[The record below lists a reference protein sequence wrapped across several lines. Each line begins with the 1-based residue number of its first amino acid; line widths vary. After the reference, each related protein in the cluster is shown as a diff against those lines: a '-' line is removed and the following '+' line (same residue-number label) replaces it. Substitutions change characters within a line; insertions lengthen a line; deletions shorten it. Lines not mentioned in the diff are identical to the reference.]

1 MQKTFVLGLGA
12 QKAGTTWLYK
22 HMHNH
27 PQCALGNVKEL
38 AALDMYFG
46 REFNNLRWE
55 KRIAAVTSAL
65 ENAPKQLEKGIAD
78 DKRVHTLLE
87 SFEYLASCTDLD
99 AYVRYFERQL
109 AAKPGAH
116 VVADITPAYCMLSED
131 NLRETKEALEAAG
144 FAVRVVFLMRD
155 PVERCYSAFRMAF
168 RRDRRAGVEALRQP
182 NADFVRRAS
191 ASGCQRRTRYEKI
204 VPRIDAV
211 FTPEERFIGFYE
223 EFFSD
228 QSLQRLCDVL
238 GINHVSAKLDK
249 RVNTSPREVEP
260 SAEDWAQVRELYSD
274 TYAYCSERFGA
285 EKVAELWS
293 GQSK

>member
-87 SFEYLASCTDLD
+87 SFEYLASCTDL
-99 AYVRYFERQL
+99 VCRQSF
-109 AAKPGAH
+109 
-116 VVADITPAYCMLSED
+116 SESVSVY
-131 NLRETKEALEAAG
+131 TTEALVRFLFQFKRPRLGAATG
-144 FAVRVVFLMRD
+144 VFGL
-155 PVERCYSAFRMAF
+155 S
-168 RRDRRAGVEALRQP
+168 
-182 NADFVRRAS
+182 
-191 ASGCQRRTRYEKI
+191 
-204 VPRIDAV
+204 
-211 FTPEERFIGFYE
+211 
-223 EFFSD
+223 
-228 QSLQRLCDVL
+228 
-238 GINHVSAKLDK
+238 VS
-249 RVNTSPREVEP
+249 
-260 SAEDWAQVRELYSD
+260 
-274 TYAYCSERFGA
+274 
-285 EKVAELWS
+285 
-293 GQSK
+293 

>member
-87 SFEYLASCTDLD
+87 SFEYLASCTDLWPSMTTE
-99 AYVRYFERQL
+99 ASCGCSTISTSVR
-109 AAKPGAH
+109 
-116 VVADITPAYCMLSED
+116 S
-131 NLRETKEALEAAG
+131 LE
-144 FAVRVVFLMRD
+144 
-155 PVERCYSAFRMAF
+155 
-168 RRDRRAGVEALRQP
+168 
-182 NADFVRRAS
+182 
-191 ASGCQRRTRYEKI
+191 
-204 VPRIDAV
+204 
-211 FTPEERFIGFYE
+211 
-223 EFFSD
+223 
-228 QSLQRLCDVL
+228 RLCRLVISL
-238 GINHVSAKLDK
+238 PQPGPIRLLHTATPWSRRRERWNGMPMPS
-249 RVNTSPREVEP
+249 TS
-260 SAEDWAQVRELYSD
+260 
-274 TYAYCSERFGA
+274 
-285 EKVAELWS
+285 
-293 GQSK
+293 